1 MARISK
7 EDHSTILRMVTVEQR
22 KVAEVAAEYGCTTTN
37 IYALVGKLRRR
48 STEGQAESAN
58 IQPPLA
64 LDLQAPPNAEMAA
77 RSSPEGTAEPPA
89 LAPEISSD
97 RLPEVAAASLAP
109 DDANVLAFARAAAPE
124 EDAVTAASSAPE
136 LPRHAGSSR
145 RGAGG
150 GGTVGA
156 KLAKPG
162 FGLVMRTEDGEE
174 NLTPFRSLDDLL
186 SAIKP
191 ILRASA
197 RSPEPV
203 WFSLQSVDLASI
215 DVDAA

>member
-22 KVAEVAAEYGCTTTN
+22 KVAEVAAEYGCTTAN

-124 EDAVTAASSAPE
+124 EDAVTAASSAPNSQACRVV
-136 LPRHAGSSR
+136 PP
-145 RGAGG
+145 GAGG

-174 NLTPFRSLDDLL
+174 SLTPFRSLDDLL

-203 WFSLQSVDLASI
+203 WFSLQPVDLATI
-215 DVDAA
+215 DTDAA